1 MPFFSSFYGET
12 RFLLD
17 LQQVTT
23 ENTAES
29 QTLMT
34 LRELEISKMTFKKNC
49 TLSSSSLLPKGYLGC
64 IWSLD
69 PSFLMCIINIA
80 VSFSLFSIVLPH
92 ATPGATFRAGIAST
106 YICILKVPNPY
117 IRWERISTFPA

>member
-34 LRELEISKMTFKKNC
+34 LRELEISKMTFKKKLHFIIVNS
-49 TLSSSSLLPKGYLGC
+49 TSKRVFGLYL
-64 IWSLD
+64 
-69 PSFLMCIINIA
+69 
-80 VSFSLFSIVLPH
+80 
-92 ATPGATFRAGIAST
+92 
-106 YICILKVPNPY
+106 VP
-117 IRWERISTFPA
+117 

>member
-1 MPFFSSFYGET
+1 MET

-117 IRWERISTFPA
+117 IRWEQTSTFPA